1 MSRLTDSARAAAAAA
16 ARRAAAE
23 AARKAAAAAAARA
36 AAKAAAEVARKA
48 AATAAKKVAK
58 PAKDELSTGVGSAL
72 RRRGLAASGG
82 NLRPEQLDSSAQ
94 RFSINQLHTF
104 REAPTDASPA
114 GGVSSAVSATATGS
128 LGSSQTSGGV
138 GTSAEVS
145 VSATLEENLVRADG
159 FVTFTVGA
167 ELSASASGS
176 VDFRAL
182 SLGGSVEAGARGEFT
197 VRLREEDFERLQNGE
212 IPVPNPLNPDTV
224 PDGGSVRVDQSTF
237 TGFGLDVGFETHGV
251 ELSVGSDLE
260 ESTGTSLLVQRDGGD
275 VRVTAGP
282 TETLSRADRVAVGIG
297 GVLEVSAGTQV
308 SRSEVHLRS
317 ATFPIDSAP
326 GARAFERFARTGVV
340 PSEARP
346 GVEDP
351 ASVHSVDTDVRRDLA
366 VGLFGVQFFS
376 ANLEDSSYSL
386 DITERADGSRSGRAV
401 FDYGDQEVT
410 ITGAYGE
417 DGFDPNDFHAS
428 IRLDD
433 LDEGIRNNLGLA
445 FAGFEGAEEIA
456 QSDGAVVLEFSA
468 DQLAALQDQIQTYGA
483 DQDAPSVP
491 LEVVSASADPL
502 AFLVDLTAHTFSV
515 NNYADLL
522 AHVFTSD
529 SNGQNPLPGTL
540 SVED

>member
-1 MSRLTDSARAAAAAA
+1 MSRTTSAEAARAAAAAA

-36 AAKAAAEVARKA
+36 AAAAAARA
-48 AATAAKKVAK
+48 AATAAQKVAR
-58 PAKDELSTGVGSAL
+58 PAKDELSTGLGSAL
-72 RRRGLAASGG
+72 RQRGLAASGG
-82 NLRPEQLDSSAQ
+82 NLQPEQLDSSAQ
-94 RFSINQLHTF
+94 RFSLNQLHTF
-104 REAPTDASPA
+104 REAPASA
-114 GGVSSAVSATATGS
+114 AVTATATGS
-128 LGSSQTSGGV
+128 IGSSQTSGGV

-176 VDFRAL
+176 VDFRAF
-182 SLGGSVEAGARGEFT
+182 SVGGSVEAGARGEFA

-224 PDGGSVRVDQSTF
+224 PDGGWVRVDQSTF
-237 TGFGLDVGFETHGV
+237 TGFGLDVGFEAHGV
-251 ELSVGSDLE
+251 ELSVGSEIE

-282 TETLSRADRVAVGIG
+282 TETLSRADRVAVGVG
-297 GVLEVSAGTQV
+297 GVLEVFTGTQV
-308 SRSEVHLRS
+308 ERSDVRLRS

-326 GARAFERFARTGVV
+326 GARAFERFAQTGVV
-340 PSEARP
+340 PSEVGP

-351 ASVHSVDTDVRRDLA
+351 ASVRTVDTDVRRELGI
-366 VGLFGVQFFS
+366 GLFGEEFFS
-376 ANLEDSSYSL
+376 ATLEESSYSL
-386 DITERADGSRSGRAV
+386 DITERADGSQSGRAV
-401 FDYGDQEVT
+401 FDYGDQQVT
-410 ITGAYGE
+410 ITGAFGE
-417 DGFDPNDFHAS
+417 HGFDPNDFHAS

-445 FAGFEGAEEIA
+445 FAGFDGAEELA

-468 DQLAALQDQIQTYGA
+468 DQLAALQGRIEAYGA
-483 DQDAPSVP
+483 DQDAPNVP
-491 LEVVSASADPL
+491 TQVVSASADPL

-515 NNYADLL
+515 NNYAELL
-522 AHVFTSD
+522 AHVFTSE
-529 SNGQNPLPGTL
+529 SNGQAPLPGTL